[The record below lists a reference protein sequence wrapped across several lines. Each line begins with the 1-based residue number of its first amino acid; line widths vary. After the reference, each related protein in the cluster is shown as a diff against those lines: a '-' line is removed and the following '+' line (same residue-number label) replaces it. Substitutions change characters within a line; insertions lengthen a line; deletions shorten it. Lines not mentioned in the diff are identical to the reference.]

1 MAAHRRPRP
10 TSSITGASD
19 RERRPGSE
27 GGEALNPAG
36 TTVSGARDAWHV
48 LWTHSHCED
57 VVSEQLTARGF
68 HPFLPKVETWSRRAG
83 KRRLSARPMFPGYV
97 FLNDVLDK
105 AAHCDVRKARG
116 LVRVLGDGWDR
127 PALVPDEEMQGI
139 RRLAA
144 ARVPAFDHPYL
155 REGRRVL
162 IVDGP
167 LAGLDG
173 VLVKADPARGLLVL
187 SVHLLQRSVA
197 VEVDCTQVV
206 PTS

>member
-1 MAAHRRPRP
+1 L
-10 TSSITGASD
+10 D
-19 RERRPGSE
+19 Q
-27 GGEALNPAG
+27 AG
-36 TTVSGARDAWHV
+36 TASSAQDAWHV
-48 LWTHSHCED
+48 LWTHSNCED
-57 VVSEQLTARGF
+57 AVAGQLSARGF
-68 HPFLPKVETWSRRAG
+68 HPFLPKVETWSRRGG
-83 KRRLSARPMFPGYV
+83 KRRLCARPLFPGYV
-97 FLNDVLDK
+97 FLNDALDK
-105 AAHCDVRKARG
+105 SAHCDVRKARG
-116 LVRVLGDGWDR
+116 LVRVLGESWDR
-127 PALVPDEEMQGI
+127 PALVPDQEMQGI

-144 ARVPAFDHPYL
+144 ARVPTFEHPYL

-173 VLVKADPARGLLVL
+173 VLVKACPARGLLVL